1 VVIDLMQDKDVIW
14 HLRGKV
20 KLSAQIGT
28 MSLRFNLNFE
38 KDVDVQGAKVDN
50 IIAHDMQP
58 FKGEVGK
65 LFSTSLQDMYN
76 PSYISLEDIGPVTFD
91 LLIQGVKVGEAS
103 IANFGLKAGSN
114 LNIPTT
120 VVLMQN
126 QSAPDK
132 NATELLNEFFSNW
145 MIGMDQILQLQGPTK
160 SVVSYLMNT
169 FSNNVTVKGA
179 SDTRLVIDASLA
191 DLASVTQTA
200 YNPLNIAV
208 TQTGMYFSVWAQ
220 NDLISW
226 GACPASYQL
235 ADLFNN
241 DLNPIPA
248 RSYQNVSMQ
257 LVSPGNICNSARS
270 VAATCLLYHSN
281 NTRNFNNFT
290 TRIAGRLQLQIENF
304 TMQVEY
310 SQRDIPLYFDFDP
323 AIVQGLL
330 CARPVPAFFK
340 YPICFQRE
348 GFTCYED
355 LYWMT
360 HPNPNMTVSTN
371 FDGALWS

>member
-1 VVIDLMQDKDVIW
+1 LK
-14 HLRGKV
+14 
-20 KLSAQIGT
+20 
-28 MSLRFNLNFE
+28 
-38 KDVDVQGAKVDN
+38 KDVDVQGAKIDN

-76 PSYISLEDIGPVTFD
+76 PSYISLENIGPVTFD

-103 IANFGLKAGSN
+103 IANFGLESGSN

-126 QSAPDK
+126 QSSPDK

-360 HPNPNMTVSTN
+360 HPNPNMTLSHPVSTN
-371 FDGALWS
+371 FDGLS